1 MNIRVDLNTP
11 IKDGTE
17 VVFRSPVDC
26 SQVTGLKVYYIGAD
40 ENTASQEFAF
50 ADAHGNNVGDIDH
63 LFAENVAVKVILDVT
78 TGMAFVQNADTNAY
92 LEGRF
97 QTFSNTLTATKEG
110 SAIKIDD
117 ISPLQTELTLELAT
131 NQFMHNGGS
140 VIVYGKNLINYRD
153 CVADTCKVYR
163 YPPIRP
169 TTFGFRIAFDG
180 KGQTAKMPIFIP
192 ANTQFVISYTVRV
205 CPTDHPKLWYKVFYT
220 DGTSSAA
227 KTYTPGT
234 ALKHEKAIEA
244 IRFGM
249 HANCI
254 DGDIY
259 EAVNLQVEIGESA
272 TEYVSYAEPKELP
285 SVDIKWLND
294 TKTFSIE
301 PELGATIFIR
311 DSLFL
316 GRVKYNR
323 DIAKAFAELQNAI
336 IALGGNI

>member
-1 MNIRVDLNTP
+1 MKK
-11 IKDGTE
+11 IK
-17 VVFRSPVDC
+17 
-26 SQVTGLKVYYIGAD
+26 
-40 ENTASQEFAF
+40 
-50 ADAHGNNVGDIDH
+50 
-63 LFAENVAVKVILDVT
+63 
-78 TGMAFVQNADTNAY
+78 
-92 LEGRF
+92 
-97 QTFSNTLTATKEG
+97 TLTVNGSTYEIDDPDAAIIDDTKLSEDTTWSSKRTVAELMKSSNSLMRTKEG
-110 SAIKIDD
+110 AIIKIDD
-117 ISPLQTELTLELAT
+117 VSPLQTEITLELAT

-140 VIVYGKNLINYRD
+140 VIVYGKNLINYKD
-153 CVADTCKVYR
+153 CVADTCRVYS

-192 ANTQFVISYTVRV
+192 ANTQFVISYTVLL
-205 CPTDHPKLWYKVFYT
+205 CPADHPKLWYKVSYT

-249 HANCI
+249 HANYI
-254 DGDIY
+254 DGDVY
-259 EAVNLQVEIGESA
+259 EVVDLQAEIGESA

-285 SVDIKWLND
+285 SVDIKLLGD
-294 TKTFSIE
+294 TKTFSIA
-301 PELGATIFIR
+301 PELGVTIFIR
-311 DSLFL
+311 DPLFL

-336 IALGGNI
+336 ISLGGTV